1 MNKQPLRIKN
11 AQSAL
16 LHFFHYHYCT
26 NRTIKEI
33 NDETVQNFLDEM
45 NDLVVGA
52 VMSETTKEEKIFLH
66 GRYCCNESFIELSL
80 KLHIHPNGLQRWRDR
95 FLNEIAAL
103 LNFRLIE
110 KDLYSRNKIE
120 VLVYVLKRYI
130 NFYEHYNK
138 EAKEFLEE
146 MKIKYEKYHKLLDN
160 IYSFLYAENL
170 NSGDVIIKIKIL
182 NPNISFKEMR
192 TITGNSYS
200 TIYHH
205 INSFKEKQLMQLEQ
219 IFNEVL

>member
-1 MNKQPLRIKN
+1 MNKQPLRIRN
-11 AQSAL
+11 AQAAL
-16 LHFFHYHYCT
+16 FHFFHYHYCT
-26 NRTIKEI
+26 NSVIKKI

-52 VMSETTKEEKIFLH
+52 VISETTKEEKIFLH

-80 KLHIHPNGLQRWRDR
+80 KLHIHPNGLQRWRDK

-103 LNFRLIE
+103 LNFCVTDR
-110 KDLYSRNKIE
+110 DLYSRNKIE
-120 VLVYVLKRYI
+120 VLVYVLERYI
-130 NFYEHYNK
+130 NFYEHYNR
-138 EAKEFLEE
+138 EAKEFLKE
-146 MKIKYEKYHKLLDN
+146 MKIKYKRYHKLLDN

-170 NSGDVIIKIKIL
+170 KSGDTIIKIKIL

-192 TITGNSYS
+192 IITGNSYS

-205 INSFKEKQLMQLEQ
+205 INSFKEKQLML
-219 IFNEVL
+219 L

>member
-1 MNKQPLRIKN
+1 MNKQPLRIRN

-33 NDETVQNFLDEM
+33 NDETIQNFLDEM

-52 VMSETTKEEKIFLH
+52 VISETTKEEKIFLH

-80 KLHIHPNGLQRWRDR
+80 KLHIHPNGLQRWRDK

-103 LNFRLIE
+103 LNFRVTDR
-110 KDLYSRNKIE
+110 DLYSRNKIE

-160 IYSFLYAENL
+160 IYSLLYAENL
-170 NSGDVIIKIKIL
+170 KSGDVIIKIKIL
-182 NPNISFKEMR
+182 NPNISFKEMK

-205 INSFKEKQLMQLEQ
+205 INSFKKKQLMQLEQ

>member
-1 MNKQPLRIKN
+1 MRSVN
-11 AQSAL
+11 
-16 LHFFHYHYCT
+16 
-26 NRTIKEI
+26 
-33 NDETVQNFLDEM
+33 
-45 NDLVVGA
+45 
-52 VMSETTKEEKIFLH
+52 
-66 GRYCCNESFIELSL
+66 ELSL

-95 FLNEIAAL
+95 FLNEIATL
-103 LNFRLIE
+103 LNFRVIDR
-110 KDLYSRNKIE
+110 DLYSRNKIE

-192 TITGNSYS
+192 MITGNSYS

-205 INSFKEKQLMQLEQ
+205 INSFKEKQLML
-219 IFNEVL
+219 L

>member
-1 MNKQPLRIKN
+1 MNKQPLRIRN

-33 NDETVQNFLDEM
+33 NDETIQNFLDEM

-52 VMSETTKEEKIFLH
+52 VISETTKEEKIFLH

-80 KLHIHPNGLQRWRDR
+80 KLHIHPNGLQRWRDK

-103 LNFRLIE
+103 LNFRVTDR
-110 KDLYSRNKIE
+110 DLYSRNKIE

-160 IYSFLYAENL
+160 IYSLLYAENL
-170 NSGDVIIKIKIL
+170 KSGDVIIKIKIL
-182 NPNISFKEMR
+182 NPNISFKEMK

>member
-1 MNKQPLRIKN
+1 MNKQPLRIRN

-16 LHFFHYHYCT
+16 FHFFHYHYCT

-33 NDETVQNFLDEM
+33 NDETVQSFLDEM

-52 VMSETTKEEKIFLH
+52 VISETTKEEKIFLH

-80 KLHIHPNGLQRWRDR
+80 KLHIHPNGLQRWRDK
-95 FLNEIAAL
+95 FLNEIATL
-103 LNFRLIE
+103 LNFRVTDR
-110 KDLYSRNKIE
+110 DLYSRNKIE
-120 VLVYVLKRYI
+120 VLVYVLERYI
-130 NFYEHYNK
+130 NFYEHYNR

-146 MKIKYEKYHKLLDN
+146 MKIKYERYHKLLDN

-170 NSGDVIIKIKIL
+170 KSGDTIIKIKIL

-192 TITGNSYS
+192 IITGNSYS

-205 INSFKEKQLMQLEQ
+205 INFFKEKQLMQMEQ

>member
-120 VLVYVLKRYI
+120 VLVYVLERYI

-205 INSFKEKQLMQLEQ
+205 INSFKEKQLM
-219 IFNEVL
+219 